1 MPTVDLPRRQ
11 LLLKQEPPSRVRH
24 RRTRTICHDCFP
36 VVTRHMRRR
45 GFLEAWIESLGRLL
59 SEESQRNSRPTLTH
73 EKTQGPQ
80 QKNTQRHN
88 RETAQGFQE
97 MHPAPRHTHRE
108 FYIPARS
115 GPHSTRSHKPG
126 LHRPLHQQISSQSSR
141 RVLPLVQCRRA
152 TNTTTQPHTPNCKDS
167 HHRRAWC
174 SGTPPPRQRHPPTTH
189 RPPRAKYKSS
199 SNVVRG
205 RQDLVRPC
213 LEWEGNCKQPWQA
226 LQFLLAPH
234 TLSCSLKRL
243 QGSCWIFSC
252 GVTGSRQKNP
262 NRLLTVRP

>member
-189 RPPRAKYKSS
+189 RHHAQSTNRRPMSSEDVRILFGRAWSGKATASNPGKLCSS
-199 SNVVRG
+199 FWR
-205 RQDLVRPC
+205 
-213 LEWEGNCKQPWQA
+213 
-226 LQFLLAPH
+226 H
-234 TLSCSLKRL
+234 THCRVL
-243 QGSCWIFSC
+243 
-252 GVTGSRQKNP
+252 
-262 NRLLTVRP
+262 